1 MTDLNDRFTA
11 GETYGDY
18 RARIV
23 ADGGIMREMLEASE
37 RGLAGES
44 LDLSAFE
51 RLAEPIRVLVL
62 SEDWCGDCTD
72 NLPIL
77 NRIAAESGKL
87 DVRIVSRDDHPDLMD
102 SHLNRGEFRS
112 IPVMIFVDPA
122 GHELG
127 SFIERPTSVTELRG
141 QKRQELYA
149 NHPEFGTPATFSELS
164 EEQRAALQAALLAMR
179 DETRPFAI
187 REVVRELSEI
197 VGRAG

>member
-1 MTDLNDRFTA
+1 MTSLYDRFAA
-11 GETYGDY
+11 GDTYGDY
-18 RARIV
+18 RNRIM
-23 ADGGIMREMLEASE
+23 ANGGIMREMLEASE
-37 RGLAGES
+37 RGLAKES
-44 LDLSAFE
+44 LDLGAFA
-51 RLAEPIRVLVL
+51 RLAAPLRVLVL

-87 DVRIVSRDDHPDLMD
+87 EVRIVSRDDNPDLMD

-112 IPVMIFVDPA
+112 IPVMIFLDA
-122 GHELG
+122 EMNEIGH
-127 SFIERPTSVTELRG
+127 FIERPESVTELRG
-141 QKRQELYA
+141 RKRQELYA
-149 NHPEFGTPATFSELS
+149 EHPEFGTPATLSELS
-164 EEQRAALQAALLAMR
+164 AESRAALQAALLAMR